1 MKYLFGERIT
11 ANILVRN
18 PLIFTAL
25 QAFNCTLLRGV
36 GMKPTRLQLFSVE
49 RECAQL
55 TYLMRVDPLLMPLHA
70 LPPTDWG
77 VDGKCVQCPLQQP

>member
-1 MKYLFGERIT
+1 MKQLFGERIT

-18 PLIFTAL
+18 PLILAAL
-25 QAFNCTLLRGV
+25 KTFSCALLRGV
-36 GMKPTRLQLFSVE
+36 GMKPARLKLFLVK

-55 TYLMRVDPLLMPLHA
+55 TYLMRVDPLLMPPHA